1 MIFITVLDCFHKKR
15 LQQIHPP
22 PSFLLQIQKVYKTPK
37 ATHDERG
44 FRYLKKAATY
54 SSTNW
59 GSTIS
64 TTGLNF
70 SVRNGKR

>member
-15 LQQIHPP
+15 LQQISPH
-22 PSFLLQIQKVYKTPK
+22 FLLQIQKVYKTPK
-37 ATHDERG
+37 ATQDERG

>member
-15 LQQIHPP
+15 LQQISPP
-22 PSFLLQIQKVYKTPK
+22 HFLLQIQKVYKTPK

>member
-1 MIFITVLDCFHKKR
+1 MIFITVLDCFHKKKVTTN
-15 LQQIHPP
+15 IPP
-22 PSFLLQIQKVYKTPK
+22 FSPPDQKVYKTPK
-37 ATHDERG
+37 AKHDERG